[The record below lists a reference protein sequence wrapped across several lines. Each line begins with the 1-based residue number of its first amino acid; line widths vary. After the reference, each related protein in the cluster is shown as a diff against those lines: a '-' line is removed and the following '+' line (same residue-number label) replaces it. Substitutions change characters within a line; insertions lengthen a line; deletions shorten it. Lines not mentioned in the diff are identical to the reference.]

1 MRGYPVGTVAAA
13 AALVAAGLFILL
25 LNFGALAAY
34 EPLAQYIVAAALAAG
49 GIGFFIAFA
58 AAPANWWRLIPA
70 WMLLAIGVMVFLTTR
85 PTVAGTVIAA
95 VLFAGLA
102 VAFAHIYLLN
112 RIVNWW
118 AIIPGGFLAVLGVVI
133 VLSSAVTRLETLGA
147 VLFVGLGLVFFLVYL
162 LGERRRQW
170 WALMPAGVLGFFGLF
185 VLTTGADAPSAGL
198 VRWWPLLVVLA
209 GLIVGW
215 NGLRRRTPQA
225 VEVNRAPGARPA
237 PATSPVPAAPPVPG
251 RAGLGEYTAPAP
263 GATVEVLPPPD
274 EQP

>member
-1 MRGYPVGTVAAA
+1 MRGYPVGTIAAA
-13 AALVAAGLFILL
+13 AALVAAGLFMLL
-25 LNFGALAAY
+25 LNFGALSAY
-34 EPLAQYIVAAALAAG
+34 EPLAQYIAAAALAAG

-70 WMLLAIGVMVFLTTR
+70 WMLLAIGVMVFLTTF
-85 PTVAGTVIAA
+85 PAVGGIVIAA

-118 AIIPGGFLAVLGVVI
+118 AVIPGGFLAVLGLVI
-133 VLSSAVTRLETLGA
+133 VLSGAIARIETLGA
-147 VLFVGLGLVFFLVYL
+147 LLFVGLGLVFFLVYL

-170 WALMPAGVLGFFGLF
+170 WALMPAGVLGFFGVF

-198 VRWWPLLVVLA
+198 LRWWPLLVVLA

-215 NGLRRRTPQA
+215 MGLRRRTPPA
-225 VEVNRAPGARPA
+225 LEVNRAPAARPA
-237 PATSPVPAAPPVPG
+237 PAAPAAPAAPSPAPG
-251 RAGLGEYTAPAP
+251 RAALGEYTAPAP

-274 EQP
+274 EK